1 MIHKKIL
8 QVLLLMGVATF
19 FLACDDDEPNL
30 SVNSEDPTSNSEVR
44 VLHMSYDA
52 PAVDIRVDDQVAI
65 SNLAYGESSGYAQL
79 PAGTVNV
86 KVSPAGA
93 TEPVVIEADLPVM
106 ENSAYT
112 VIAVDQLSQIT
123 PIVLEDDRALSVG
136 RTLDQNKAKVR
147 FVHASPDA
155 PAVDIKLNNGEG
167 ATIFENVSFKS
178 FRNYIEVDGGTY
190 NLAVT
195 PAGSTTE
202 VVIFGDVPL
211 YKGGIFTV
219 VARGTLDATDEYEFE
234 VRAFIDN
241 QTGKEYA
248 DLASA
253 ESYVKVIHASPDA
266 PGVDLLVNDQV
277 AGTGLAFP
285 NNTGYLNLAS
295 GTKNIKVNVAGTSTT
310 VINADLRFDAY
321 EHYSVF
327 AIDEVSKLSA
337 LVLNDNLTV
346 PAPGNAHVRFL
357 HLSPDAPAVDITLTD
372 GTVVWGNIA
381 FKQGTEFT
389 PLPAGTYDLQVRV
402 AGTETVALELPGIA
416 LTDGTIYTV
425 FAKGFLAGTSE
436 QSLGA
441 ELIINNPVNR

>member
-8 QVLLLMGVATF
+8 QVLLLAGIATF
-19 FLACDDDEPNL
+19 FLACDDEDSNL
-30 SVNSEDPTSNSEVR
+30 GTNPTQLENSSAVR

-52 PAVDIRVDDQVAI
+52 PAVDIRVDDQVAV
-65 SNLAYGESSGYAQL
+65 SNLAYGESSGYAEL

-86 KVSPAGA
+86 KVSPAGSS
-93 TEPVVIEADLPVM
+93 EPVVIEADLPVM
-106 ENSAYT
+106 ENKAYT
-112 VIAVDQLSQIT
+112 VIAVDKLSQIA
-123 PIVLEDDRALSVG
+123 PIVLEDNRELSVG
-136 RTLDQNKAKVR
+136 RTLEGNKAKVR

-178 FRNYIEVDGGTY
+178 YRDYIEVDGGSY

-211 YKGGIFTV
+211 NKGGIFTV
-219 VARGTLDATDEYEFE
+219 VARGTLDPNDEYDFE

-241 QTGKEYA
+241 QTGKDYA
-248 DLASA
+248 DLVSA

-266 PGVDLLVNDQV
+266 PGVDLLVNDQI
-277 AGTGLAFP
+277 AGTGLAYP
-285 NNTGYLNLAS
+285 NNTGYLNLTS
-295 GTKNIKVNVAGTSTT
+295 GTKNIKVNVSGTSTT
-310 VINADLRFDAY
+310 VIDADLRFDAY

-327 AIDEVSKLSA
+327 AIDEVSNLSA
-337 LVLNDNLTV
+337 LVLNDNLAL
-346 PAPGNAHVRFL
+346 PAAGNSHVRFL

-372 GTVVWGNIA
+372 GTVIWGNIG
-381 FKQGTEFT
+381 FKQATDFT

-425 FAKGFLAGTSE
+425 FAKGFLAGTDE
-436 QSLGA
+436 QRLGA
-441 ELIINNPVNR
+441 ELIINNPANK